1 MIKRVS
7 IFILTLLIIFSGCE
21 NDITKI
27 KGEFDQPSK
36 AELEK
41 LLSIEGVD
49 YDSLVIK
56 NNENANLDGD
66 YIRRIELQQGLIA
79 SGQFEAEETISV
91 YYDSETKELE
101 FSCLQKIE
109 DNSLRE
115 VFYTCRFFFMDSSF
129 SDVYL
134 RYFTYKYPYK
144 SVEIYK
150 TTDEIFSEHEVNL
163 QDIDFNEGGVFFHP
177 AGPLGIY
184 RYDKNTHNA
193 QLLYEYPSGDCIAHE
208 SDYVFFDYAH
218 KKVFRY
224 NLETGTQDLEIDLSN
239 KNFQDIDGMDCY
251 QNELYIL
258 FNSPSGNYIAKY
270 SLDGEYLTSIPI
282 NKGTHFMAID
292 SGILYTHNYADT
304 LYRFDLNAGEFLESR
319 KLPAYQAEGIRI
331 ADGKFFFVDWYKKMI
346 GIMPLSE
353 LQ

>member
-7 IFILTLLIIFSGCE
+7 IFILILLIIFSGCE

-27 KGEFDQPSK
+27 KGEFEQPSK

-41 LLSIEGVD
+41 LLIIEGAD

-56 NNENANLDGD
+56 NSENANLDGD

-91 YYDSETKELE
+91 SYDSETKELE
-101 FSCLQKIE
+101 FSCPQKIV

-115 VFYTCRFFFMDSSF
+115 IYYTCRFFFMDSSF

-134 RYFTYKYPYK
+134 RFFTYKYPYK
-144 SVEIYK
+144 SAEIYK
-150 TTDEIFSEHEVNL
+150 TTDEILPEYDIHL
-163 QDIDFNEGGVFFHP
+163 QDIDFNKGLMFFHP
-177 AGPLGIY
+177 GGPLGLY
-184 RYDKNTHNA
+184 RYDKNNHSSI
-193 QLLYEYPSGDCIAHE
+193 LLYEYPAGDCIAHE
-208 SDYVFFDYAH
+208 SDYVFFDYGH
-218 KKVFRY
+218 TKVFRY
-224 NLETGTQDLEIDLSN
+224 NLLTGAQDLEINLSDQ
-239 KNFQDIDGMDCY
+239 NFQDIDGMDCY

-258 FNSPSGNYIAKY
+258 FKAPSGNYVAKY
-270 SLDGEYLTSIPI
+270 SLEGEYLASLPI
-282 NKGTHFMAID
+282 HKNTHFMTID

-304 LYRFDLNAGEFLESR
+304 LYRFDLNTGEFLESR

-346 GIMPLSE
+346 GIMPLAE
-353 LQ
+353 L